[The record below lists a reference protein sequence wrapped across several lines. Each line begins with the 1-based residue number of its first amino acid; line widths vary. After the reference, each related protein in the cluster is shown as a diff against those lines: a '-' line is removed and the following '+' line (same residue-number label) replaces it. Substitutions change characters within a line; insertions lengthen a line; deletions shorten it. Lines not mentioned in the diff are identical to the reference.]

1 MVHFRKLAGL
11 VTFCAMA
18 CALRAAG
25 QESASPASE
34 SAAPMLT
41 LSSPMLRSTMGKVN
55 MGWLVPGKVPDF
67 RLKMERPEWG
77 TLSTEE
83 LQGRLR
89 GLEIRLPVE
98 GLWLGYEKPVEGENP
113 RATLSIQ
120 RGF

>member
-1 MVHFRKLAGL
+1 MIHPRKLAVL
-11 VTFCAMA
+11 CAMA
-18 CALRAAG
+18 FAMRAEG
-25 QESASPASE
+25 QAPETSPSAE
-34 SAAPMLT
+34 TIPMLT

-55 MGWLVPGKVPDF
+55 MAWLVPEKVPDF

-77 TLSTEE
+77 TLTTEE
-83 LQGRLR
+83 MQGRLR

>member
-1 MVHFRKLAGL
+1 MVHFRKTAMR
-11 VTFCAMA
+11 VAFCVLA

-25 QESASPASE
+25 QASAPEATAE
-34 SAAPMLT
+34 ATPMLT
-41 LSSPMLRSTMGKVN
+41 LSSPVLRSTMGKVN
-55 MGWLVPGKVPDF
+55 MAWLVPEQVPDF

-77 TLSTEE
+77 ALTTED

-89 GLEIRLPVE
+89 GLEIRLPME
-98 GLWLGYEKPVEGENP
+98 GLWLGYETPVEGEDP